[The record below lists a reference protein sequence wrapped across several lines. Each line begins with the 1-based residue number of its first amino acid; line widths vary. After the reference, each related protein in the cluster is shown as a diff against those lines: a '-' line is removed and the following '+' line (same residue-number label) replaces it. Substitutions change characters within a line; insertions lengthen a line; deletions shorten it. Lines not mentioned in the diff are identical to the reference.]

1 MKVCSVFGVK
11 NKNSTLGD
19 SSSHIVTSAIKQFAW
34 PVQKRVILNSVKRLT
49 IGSLWKKAIV
59 VISAAKKKQI

>member
-1 MKVCSVFGVK
+1 MMKVCSVFGVK

-34 PVQKRVILNSVKRLT
+34 PVQKRVILNSVNVS
-49 IGSLWKKAIV
+49 IIV
-59 VISAAKKKQI
+59 LMVLFNTSV